1 MTDDAPKGSQ
11 SEPASQTPPAPTKT
25 VSAPADAKD
34 APKDVKA
41 AEKEAPKPKS
51 DKAPEKKKVKSDAK
65 PAPKAKAE
73 ATAKPAV
80 KTEKAP
86 ASKKAKPAEKPTAKP
101 KPAAKP
107 KPVPA
112 PVALPPTG
120 ISGQFRTRLRHF
132 MILVTFVIFVVAPSF
147 VVYSYLTERA
157 ADQYASTVGFVVRQA
172 DSAGPSGGGLLGSLA
187 SLGSAN
193 NSDSDILYEFIKSQQ
208 MIESVDKNLDLRAIY
223 NLPDND
229 PVFTL
234 GADSSI
240 EDLMWYWSWA
250 VNVFYDPG
258 TGLIELR
265 VLAFTAEDARNIA
278 LEISKQSDALIN
290 ELSAISR
297 EDTTRY
303 AREELDKAVDRLR
316 ETRQTLTAFRN
327 SSQIVDPTADVQ
339 GRMGLLNYLQQQL
352 ADTMI
357 EQDLLRDQARDDDP
371 RLQQSQRRIAVIQE
385 RIDEE
390 RQKIGLGDT
399 GTGEAAAELVGKYEG
414 LIVDR
419 EFAEQAYVKA
429 LSNYDSAVAEANRTS
444 RYLAEY
450 IKPTTSQ
457 EAQYPQR
464 YLIVAILALFLFLI
478 WFILV
483 LIYYSI
489 KDRR

>member
-1 MTDDAPKGSQ
+1 MTDDPPSGSHK
-11 SEPASQTPPAPTKT
+11 SPASQIP
-25 VSAPADAKD
+25 SASKPLKVDALDAKTT
-34 APKDVKA
+34 
-41 AEKEAPKPKS
+41 
-51 DKAPEKKKVKSDAK
+51 
-65 PAPKAKAE
+65 PKAKAV
-73 ATAKPAV
+73 TKLKKMVKPRKV
-80 KTEKAP
+80 DTP
-86 ASKKAKPAEKPTAKP
+86 KKAETPTKPAKP
-101 KPAAKP
+101 KQASVPVDLP
-107 KPVPA
+107 KA
-112 PVALPPTG
+112 GT
-120 ISGQFRTRLRHF
+120 SGKFRARLRHF
-132 MILVTFVIFVVAPSF
+132 MILLTFALFVVAPSA
-147 VVYSYLTERA
+147 VVYTYLTERA
-157 ADQYASTVGFVVRQA
+157 ANQYASTVGFVVRQA
-172 DSAGPSGGGLLGSLA
+172 DSPSAPGGGLLGSLT
-187 SLGSAN
+187 SLGGS
-193 NSDSDILYEFIKSQQ
+193 NSSDTDILYEFIKSQQ
-208 MIESVDKNLDLRAIY
+208 IVESVDKSLNLRKLFNI
-223 NLPDND
+223 PDND

-234 GADSSI
+234 GDNASI
-240 EDLMWYWSWA
+240 EDLLWYWSWA

-265 VLAFTAEDARNIA
+265 VLAFTPQDARNIA

-303 AREELDKAVDRLR
+303 ARQELDKAVNRLR
-316 ETRQTLTAFRN
+316 KTRQSLTTFRN

-371 RLQQSQRRIAVIQE
+371 RLQQSRRRIVVIQD

-390 RQKIGLGDT
+390 RQKIGLGDN
-399 GTGEAAAELVGKYEG
+399 GTGEAVAELVGKYEG

-419 EFAEQAYVKA
+419 EFAEQAYIKA
-429 LSNYDSAVAEANRTS
+429 LSNFDNAVAEANRTS

-464 YLIVAILALFLFLI
+464 YLIVLILALFLFLI

-483 LIYYSI
+483 MIYYSI